1 LSRLDLLA
9 GQPGGP
15 GWVDGV
21 GAAAHFA
28 DPWSLAS
35 DGAGHLFLAD
45 GNMIRAVDLASRAVT
60 TLAGSLLGVGGTD
73 GPGAQASFNTP
84 SGLAFYG
91 GILYLTDTE
100 NHTLRKIDP
109 VSGMVSTIAGAYGVP
124 GTTDDVGTNARF
136 REPEG
141 LAVDES
147 GNLYIADVDNNTIRA
162 FSISTGAVTTLAGT
176 AGTSGTTDG
185 VGAAARFSKPK
196 EMTYDGAGNVYVVDS
211 LNQSIRKVVVATAT
225 VSTLATFQT
234 IPQGVATINGAV
246 LVSLGDHTL
255 VQVAADT
262 GVVTPLAGQS
272 GMQGFVD
279 GAGGAARFN
288 QPAGLWADGAGG
300 LLVADNGN
308 HVLRKVALAGAT
320 VSTYAGA
327 KSSGSADGT
336 GTQARFFAPQGL
348 VADDQAVYVA
358 DTANQVIRKVELAT
372 GVATTLAGAS
382 GQPGNTNGAAT
393 DARFNQPEALAL
405 DRTAQILYV
414 ADSNNRAIRAIDLAS
429 RAVTTL
435 SYDRAPGDPFTSL
448 NVPAGLALDGGR
460 LYIADYGND
469 DVVALDPKA
478 MVMTTVAGKQGVPGP
493 TDGTGG
499 QARFYGPQGIAADG
513 QGNLYVADNVNDT
526 IRKVEIATGKV
537 TTLAGQP
544 QTPGHDDGVGA
555 AARFAYPLGV
565 AVDGVGDLFVADSL
579 NNSVRHIALATL
591 AVTTVIGSNQASGVL
606 LGPLPAQLSQP
617 AAIALT
623 PSGALALI
631 SENSLLLAH

>member
-1 LSRLDLLA
+1 MRTSAPLWLALLACLFAACHGAPAKPPPPPCTFVCTAPSLSRLDLLA

-109 VSGMVSTIAGAYGVP
+109 ASGMVSTIAGAYGVP

-435 SYDRAPGDPFTSL
+435 
-448 NVPAGLALDGGR
+448 
-460 LYIADYGND
+460 
-469 DVVALDPKA
+469 
-478 MVMTTVAGKQGVPGP
+478 
-493 TDGTGG
+493 
-499 QARFYGPQGIAADG
+499 
-513 QGNLYVADNVNDT
+513 
-526 IRKVEIATGKV
+526 
-537 TTLAGQP
+537 
-544 QTPGHDDGVGA
+544 
-555 AARFAYPLGV
+555 
-565 AVDGVGDLFVADSL
+565 
-579 NNSVRHIALATL
+579 
-591 AVTTVIGSNQASGVL
+591 
-606 LGPLPAQLSQP
+606 
-617 AAIALT
+617 
-623 PSGALALI
+623 
-631 SENSLLLAH
+631 

>member
-1 LSRLDLLA
+1 
-9 GQPGGP
+9 
-15 GWVDGV
+15 
-21 GAAAHFA
+21 
-28 DPWSLAS
+28 
-35 DGAGHLFLAD
+35 
-45 GNMIRAVDLASRAVT
+45 
-60 TLAGSLLGVGGTD
+60 
-73 GPGAQASFNTP
+73 
-84 SGLAFYG
+84 
-91 GILYLTDTE
+91 
-100 NHTLRKIDP
+100 
-109 VSGMVSTIAGAYGVP
+109 
-124 GTTDDVGTNARF
+124 
-136 REPEG
+136 
-141 LAVDES
+141 
-147 GNLYIADVDNNTIRA
+147 
-162 FSISTGAVTTLAGT
+162 
-176 AGTSGTTDG
+176 
-185 VGAAARFSKPK
+185 
-196 EMTYDGAGNVYVVDS
+196 
-211 LNQSIRKVVVATAT
+211 
-225 VSTLATFQT
+225 
-234 IPQGVATINGAV
+234 
-246 LVSLGDHTL
+246 
-255 VQVAADT
+255 VAADT

-382 GQPGNTNGAAT
+382 GQAGNTNGAAT

-429 RAVTTL
+429 RAVATL

-493 TDGTGG
+493 TDGTGA

-565 AVDGVGDLFVADSL
+565 AVDGAGDLFVADSL